1 MCSGCTQDAPVPPR
15 LAGKSGVAIE
25 YSRATGNCLRI
36 VQSLDAG
43 AGCTRENKCGW
54 WELTHASQPSH
65 RTMHRRQSRPDDAE
79 LRLDARECS
88 REHRALPPPR
98 SKQRVCGCHRTTKK
112 RVHSRT
118 SQVRERPAPRWIASK
133 LGRREREDRS
143 REVRSGAAC
152 ATWDLKFPCRRPR
165 PYRSNSI
172 RMAIRAPRKHTNAS
186 RAW

>member
-1 MCSGCTQDAPVPPR
+1 MTSRRNIQTLPEGAFESSEQWTLAPV
-15 LAGKSGVAIE
+15 AHEKTNADGGSGRAYPSEVNAPCTDANQGRMMQTSPGCARAIPEAPGAPTSAIE
-25 YSRATGNCLRI
+25 TTSMWL
-36 VQSLDAG
+36 
-43 AGCTRENKCGW
+43 
-54 WELTHASQPSH
+54 SQN
-65 RTMHRRQSRPDDAE
+65 D
-79 LRLDARECS
+79 
-88 REHRALPPPR
+88 
-98 SKQRVCGCHRTTKK
+98 KK

-152 ATWDLKFPCRRPR
+152 ATWDSKFPCRRPR